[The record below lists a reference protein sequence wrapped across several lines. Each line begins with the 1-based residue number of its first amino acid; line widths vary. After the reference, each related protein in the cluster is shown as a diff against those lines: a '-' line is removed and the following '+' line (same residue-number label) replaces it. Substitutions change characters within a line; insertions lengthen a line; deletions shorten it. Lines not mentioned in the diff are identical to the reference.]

1 MNKTIF
7 ATGIVFGT
15 AAVLLGAFAA
25 HGLKTVLTT
34 DALESFKTGTTY
46 QMYHAIILLVL
57 ANTAISDQ
65 RKKVIYWVYTLGI
78 IFFSFSIY
86 LLATSAVSG
95 LNFKSIA
102 FVTPIGGLLLI
113 IGWVLFGFYYLKENK

>member
-15 AAVLLGAFAA
+15 AAVLLGAFAT

-86 LLATSAVSG
+86 LLATSTVSG

-102 FVTPIGGLLLI
+102 FITPIGGLLLI

>member
-25 HGLKTVLTT
+25 HGLKSVLTT
-34 DALESFKTGTTY
+34 DALESFNTGTTY

-86 LLATSAVSG
+86 LLATSTVSG

-102 FVTPIGGLLLI
+102 FITPIGGLLLI

>member
-25 HGLKTVLTT
+25 HGLKTVLAT
-34 DALESFKTGTTY
+34 DALESFKTGATY

>member
-25 HGLKTVLTT
+25 HGLKSVLTT

>member
-34 DALESFKTGTTY
+34 DALESFKTGATY

>member
-57 ANTAISDQ
+57 ANTAISNQ

>member
-78 IFFSFSIY
+78 IFFSFSIMSTM
-86 LLATSAVSG
+86 ASAIKSAVNSTAVFN
-95 LNFKSIA
+95 LFSI
-102 FVTPIGGLLLI
+102 LLLFSKNMEV
-113 IGWVLFGFYYLKENK
+113 WFCCTH

>member
-25 HGLKTVLTT
+25 HGLKSVLTT

-86 LLATSAVSG
+86 LLATSTVSG

-102 FVTPIGGLLLI
+102 FITPIGGLLLI